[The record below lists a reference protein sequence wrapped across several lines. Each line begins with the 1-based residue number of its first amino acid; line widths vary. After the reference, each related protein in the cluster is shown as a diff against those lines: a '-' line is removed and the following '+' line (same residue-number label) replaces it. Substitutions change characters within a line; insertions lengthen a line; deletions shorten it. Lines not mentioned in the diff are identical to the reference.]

1 MKLKNIFN
9 PKNLLR
15 SLKVMAVSIVVG
27 IPMYLLSFLYTKLP
41 VVTMILGLIYLVAYL
56 FVFGH
61 LLNKWWGFK

>member
-9 PKNLLR
+9 PKTLLR

-61 LLNKWWGFK
+61 FLNKWWGFK

>member
-27 IPMYLLSFLYTKLP
+27 IPMFFISMLMTKFP
-41 VVTMILGLIYLVAYL
+41 VVAGILGLIYLIPSL
-56 FVFGH
+56 FLFGH
-61 LLNKWWGFK
+61 LLNKWWGFR